1 MKKIFKK
8 TAVGVAVISSSVIGA
23 ANAAVPTGVSSA
35 LGDAATD
42 AATVGGLA
50 LVAVVAA
57 AAFKYLRR
65 GL

>member
-1 MKKIFKK
+1 MFTKTKKY
-8 TAVGVAVISSSVIGA
+8 TAPVALFIA
-23 ANAAVPTGVSSA
+23 AGLQTAQAAVPAGATSA